1 VSEQNAK
8 SGGLSATTTSTDM
21 WFLVGLALFFLGF
34 ITSIVAQTILEYLD
48 E

>member
-1 VSEQNAK
+1 
-8 SGGLSATTTSTDM
+8 M
-21 WFLVGLALFFLGF
+21 WTILIGLAMFGLGF

>member
-1 VSEQNAK
+1 
-8 SGGLSATTTSTDM
+8 M
-21 WFLVGLALFFLGF
+21 WTILVFLAGCGVGF